1 MKIGHTSPCANGPN
15 FLHVLHVCT
24 LKLTSEVMLDRSR
37 QSQHGYDLPQLGG
50 HCGAL
55 LVRKGKEAGIPG
67 EAVLNGEYVPLAFIL
82 IKRAHQ
88 VEAPEAVR
96 VGWRLSGE
104 GSLLQV
110 SPGGPQS
117 AVNAAEMESLHGVV
131 QGGIVKM
138 AAHPLKGGMEPGVGA
153 GSCLMEHWPHLQDG
167 LGGDHY
173 LALGTAINVLIFS
186 HQ

>member
-24 LKLTSEVMLDRSR
+24 LKLTSEVMFDRSW
-37 QSQHGYDLPQLGG
+37 QSQHGG

-96 VGWRLSGE
+96 VGWRFSGE
-104 GSLLQV
+104 SSLLQV

-117 AVNAAEMESLHGVV
+117 AVNAAEMEGLYGV
-131 QGGIVKM
+131 M
-138 AAHPLKGGMEPGVGA
+138 
-153 GSCLMEHWPHLQDG
+153 
-167 LGGDHY
+167 
-173 LALGTAINVLIFS
+173 
-186 HQ
+186 